1 MGFKWFFGLLTGYAA
16 GMALAIKYQKDK
28 KNKDASFLDEVVD
41 IHKSAYSDVRD
52 FVVMNFEDVET
63 WDDLQAK
70 GKEIT
75 DSFMTEV
82 NSMKDSLAE
91 KWVSKEAIL
100 EKVQDAYDRRMEI
113 LESGKAKAME
123 MIDSVNE
130 ETVNEWLE
138 SAKKSLDSSYQKAQK
153 FFQNQK

>member
-1 MGFKWFFGLLTGYAA
+1 
-16 GMALAIKYQKDK
+16 MALAIKYQKDK

-91 KWVSKEAIL
+91 K
-100 EKVQDAYDRRMEI
+100 
-113 LESGKAKAME
+113 
-123 MIDSVNE
+123 
-130 ETVNEWLE
+130 
-138 SAKKSLDSSYQKAQK
+138 
-153 FFQNQK
+153 